1 MSKERTAT
9 MVAAGLVAGLVLA
22 LVNPVAAASPIRK
35 GAGGAIPSAAIDL
48 DCGGGKVIKLTTGTN
63 GGTCQTITTTNPP
76 SAVCDDGPNESYA
89 NCNSGCETTKGS
101 GTCSVAR

>member
-1 MSKERTAT
+1 MSTKGTAT
-9 MVAAGLVAGLVLA
+9 IVTALVVLA
-22 LVNPVAAASPIRK
+22 LANLAVAASPIRK

-48 DCGGGKVIKLTTGTN
+48 DCGGGKVIKLATGTN
-63 GGTCQTITTTNPP
+63 GGVCQTITTTNPP